1 MGWFGWLNSSLYIFK
16 AVRFILAACMDPGS
30 NPGISTKKHD
40 MGMLWNWQQ
49 DKDIKRLRVTGE
61 QVNSVKAGIF
71 ASLAAIR
78 LLATKEIVNEESV
91 FAMAA

>member
-30 NPGISTKKHD
+30 NPGISTKKHN

-49 DKDIKRLRVTGE
+49 DKGIKRLRVTGE
-61 QVNSVKAGIF
+61 QVNSVKAGVF

-78 LLATKEIVNEESV
+78 LLEKEGVAVEESTL
-91 FAMAA
+91 ALAA